1 MWEVTVSEIQIHQQE
16 SLKGTHCTSS
26 KRAAF
31 HRFNSAQEFKCTVN
45 SERQQ
50 EVQTALAHFL
60 AGWPSSLCMT

>member
-1 MWEVTVSEIQIHQQE
+1 MSEIQIHQQE

-26 KRAAF
+26 KRAAS
-31 HRFNSAQEFKCTVN
+31 HHFNSAQEFKGTVN